1 MILGMSM
8 KTIRN
13 NIFET
18 NSSSVHAIVISTK
31 QKSLSIYNDPLP
43 YKVIYK
49 GEIFAGRVDI
59 INSFTQ
65 KIIYFH
71 IACTD
76 SYDTDKL
83 KKFTEYLKKRNITIE
98 NIDSDIYRSRIDH
111 PEELEYFTE
120 LLLDNEKLLDNFI
133 FNTESKIYTSM
144 DSDDESI
151 AVKISDA
158 INTDCKYHGSFGLI
172 RIGKKKPLKY
182 VYIKGN

>member
-1 MILGMSM
+1 M

-18 NSSSVHAIVISTK
+18 NSSSVHSIVICTK
-31 QKSLSIYNDPLP
+31 QRSLSIYNDPLP
-43 YKVIYK
+43 YKIIYRD
-49 GEIFAGRVDI
+49 EIFAGEVNTVD
-59 INSFTQ
+59 SFTK

-71 IACTD
+71 IACTY
-76 SYDTDKL
+76 SYDTNKL
-83 KKFTEYLKKRNITIE
+83 KKFTEYLKKRNITVE
-98 NIDSDIYRSRIDH
+98 NIDSDIYNSGIDH
-111 PEELEYFTE
+111 LEELEYFTE

-144 DSDDESI
+144 DTNDESI

-158 INTDCKYHGSFGLI
+158 IDNDCRYHGSFGLI